1 MIINNKKIYFEYEVL
16 EEYSAG
22 LCLFG
27 SEVKS
32 LREGKASINEAYC
45 IIENNELFIRNM
57 HISEYK
63 QSSHYNHEVLRDK
76 KLLLNRQ
83 EINKIQKKVKE
94 KGFTIAPIKIYTNK
108 KGLFKIDIGLCR
120 GKKSFDKKNSIKEKD
135 LDRELKRNL
144 IN

>member
-1 MIINNKKIYFEYEVL
+1 
-16 EEYSAG
+16 
-22 LCLFG
+22 
-27 SEVKS
+27 
-32 LREGKASINEAYC
+32 
-45 IIENNELFIRNM
+45 M